1 MPTEFRS
8 PRFSGDPVL
17 EEILRDPD
25 TGTKK
30 LGPGSPEA
38 ESIKKV
44 QQALFD
50 LMWTQRIDTPV
61 SDPSQFVIGVF
72 GPITTKTALAYKQH
86 YDIHFPPDAPT
97 GFIDHFVGPRSID
110 LLDEQCVLFDEC
122 DAALAA
128 KAAEVAAA
136 TGVRHDGPTIPILN
150 TFGAMRIRTEGGVP
164 GILSGLW
171 FRRGLGTASR
181 VFGPI
186 FEEYERRGSETGPLG
201 FPIFDQLIDE
211 IPTRFFQNFEHGQI
225 RIEDGDILVL
235 GDTPDTGA
243 TMIGEDEASF

>member
-1 MPTEFRS
+1 MATEFRS
-8 PRFSGDPVL
+8 PRFVGDLVL

-30 LGPGSPEA
+30 LGPGSPKSG
-38 ESIKKV
+38 SIKRV

-50 LMWTQRIDTPV
+50 LTWTQRIDTPV
-61 SDPSQFVIGVF
+61 SDPSQFVIGIF
-72 GPITTKTALAYKQH
+72 GPITSKTVLAYKQH

-97 GFIDHFVGPRSID
+97 GIIDHFVGPRTLD
-110 LLDEQCVLFDEC
+110 LLDEQSVLFDEC

-136 TGVRHDGPTIPILN
+136 TGFRHDGPTIPILN
-150 TFGAMRIRTEGGVP
+150 SFGATRIRTSGGVP

-186 FEEYERRGSETGPLG
+186 YEEYERQGFETGPLG
-201 FPIFDQLIDE
+201 FPILDQLIDE
-211 IPTRFFQNFEHGQI
+211 QPTRFFQNFEHGQI
-225 RIEDGDILVL
+225 RVEDGDILIL
-235 GDTPDTGA
+235 DDAPDIGA
-243 TMIGEDEASF
+243 IGIAEDQTSF

>member
-1 MPTEFRS
+1 MDSAHRHAGVGPVAVRDRHLRS
-8 PRFSGDPVL
+8 DHREDIVGVQAA
-17 EEILRDPD
+17 LRHSLPA
-25 TGTKK
+25 G
-30 LGPGSPEA
+30 
-38 ESIKKV
+38 
-44 QQALFD
+44 
-50 LMWTQRIDTPV
+50 R
-61 SDPSQFVIGVF
+61 
-72 GPITTKTALAYKQH
+72 
-86 YDIHFPPDAPT
+86 PT
-97 GFIDHFVGPRSID
+97 GFIDHFVGPRTLD

-122 DAALAA
+122 DAALAS
-128 KAAEVAAA
+128 KAAEVAAT

-150 TFGAMRIRTEGGVP
+150 TFGAMRIRTDGGVP

-201 FPIFDQLIDE
+201 FPIFDQLIDG

-225 RIEDGDILVL
+225 RMEDGDILVL

-243 TMIGEDEASF
+243 TMIGADDTPF